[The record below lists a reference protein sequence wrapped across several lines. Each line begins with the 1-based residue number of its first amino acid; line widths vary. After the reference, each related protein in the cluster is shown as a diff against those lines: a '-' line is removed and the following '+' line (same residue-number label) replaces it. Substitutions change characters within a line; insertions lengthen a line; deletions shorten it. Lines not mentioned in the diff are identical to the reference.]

1 MRFWQ
6 ALVPFGPGA
15 FSFSGLAMETDM
27 TIELD
32 LYGILPEWA
41 VYDGLSAKGAGF
53 ESGAAP
59 VLDTKAEAP
68 GDPFLDMQAM
78 LLEMTKELRERFQR
92 FQSQKVLAE
101 RDADDAGD
109 EAARKLAQTDAKA
122 AIEAVSLIVRTL
134 EKIDSL
140 QRTLIAG
147 RTEAEAGGEDDE
159 ARANLA
165 WLAVLGVVHRGDPAT
180 VWPGGQAGDLGAG
193 FKARVGI
200 LQRHGQRGSLGIHL
214 AVIAVGMRVPRGS
227 ALGEPFADIDAKR
240 QRRRMNALLFQA
252 TANVRD
258 RRLIGH
264 GRIRIGLRVRRLG
277 RIIAKLATHLI

>member
-27 TIELD
+27 TIDPD

-41 VYDGLSAKGAGF
+41 VYDGLSAKGAGL

-68 GDPFLDMQAM
+68 GDAFLDMQAM

-101 RDADDAGD
+101 RDADEAGD

-159 ARANLA
+159 AALIEEFDRL
-165 WLAVLGVVHRGDPAT
+165 VEE
-180 VWPGGQAGDLGAG
+180 
-193 FKARVGI
+193 RVKE
-200 LQRHGQRGSLGIHL
+200 RMH
-214 AVIAVGMRVPRGS
+214 A
-227 ALGEPFADIDAKR
+227 AKR
-240 QRRRMNALLFQA
+240 DWMREAGACGDAAAAME
-252 TANVRD
+252 
-258 RRLIGH
+258 G
-264 GRIRIGLRVRRLG
+264 GP
-277 RIIAKLATHLI
+277 